1 MKSNISTISAAQPA
15 TKKTNHDERVEA
27 RDLIMAKKPNT
38 GKHECV
44 EARDLIIAKRPRRR

>member
-1 MKSNISTISAAQPA
+1 MKPNISTISAAQPA
-15 TKKTNHDERVEA
+15 TKKNNHDERVEA